1 MLDYRVISQKLLPSQ
16 NIMYNVHDLNGNL
29 YLFINGSNIAK
40 HQLFLLDFTC
50 VRQARWKDCN

>member
-40 HQLFLLDFTC
+40 HQLFYFC
-50 VRQARWKDCN
+50 